1 MDNPIINKKK
11 GIDNN
16 KRGVALFIV
25 LATLF
30 VVLILGNVILNIVS
44 SQARLTHHQVS
55 RIQAY
60 YAAQAG
66 MNYAFESL
74 RTGSWLPPG
83 AGGSNTYYLCNGC
96 TTPPNINEPDLPHSV
111 SNVTIVVADR
121 NAPGCVPPAAGIP
134 VCIKATA
141 TYTYP

>member
-1 MDNPIINKKK
+1 MDNPV
-11 GIDNN
+11 DNN
-16 KRGVALFIV
+16 KTGVALFIV

-30 VVLILGNVILNIVS
+30 IVLILGNVILNIIS
-44 SQARLTHHQVS
+44 SQTRLTHHQVS

-66 MNYAFESL
+66 INYAFESL
-74 RTGSWLPPG
+74 RSGSWPPPP
-83 AGGSNTYYLCNGC
+83 AGGSTGYSLCSSGC
-96 TTPPNINEPDLPHSV
+96 DVNEPDLPHSV